1 MNAKKSDKNEAA
13 GLEDEAG
20 CPSQSWTGVRGY
32 CSCHMD
38 LCSRDSLPALTG
50 NQSEKYTTSLS
61 LLLAR
66 HMREK
71 LYFHINKYL
80 KVILFVVCLWFIG
93 GRGAFVFFFKFWL
106 VFKKIKLDKLD
117 LIETQRGRDAFIQ
130 ISCRPSRDASLLQST
145 FQSAVLGFFLAGRR
159 IKNLVKW
166 ESARCTRIVRG
177 GKSSEAFL
185 CVLAAAEPSL
195 WLL

>member
-38 LCSRDSLPALTG
+38 LCSRDSRPALTG

-80 KVILFVVCLWFIG
+80 KVILFIVCLWFIG
-93 GRGAFVFFFKFWL
+93 DRGAFVLFYFDLFLKKSNWTNWTRLKLREDGTRSFRFPVGRAETRPCFRARFSQLCWVFFWQDL
-106 VFKKIKLDKLD
+106 ELKI
-117 LIETQRGRDAFIQ
+117 
-130 ISCRPSRDASLLQST
+130 
-145 FQSAVLGFFLAGRR
+145 
-159 IKNLVKW
+159 
-166 ESARCTRIVRG
+166 
-177 GKSSEAFL
+177 
-185 CVLAAAEPSL
+185 
-195 WLL
+195 